1 MKNCS
6 PTFIKQNFNLFY
18 HERLSF
24 RFLTF
29 ITVSSYTILRRLL
42 LTILFK
48 VICNLSKFRSKKR
61 FLKVKQK
68 KRFKCLPGGKVDI
81 KDIVWPGEVLKPPEG
96 VPERGF
102 LTVTFLEVR
111 LSIRTQNFFPL
122 QTYKSAPPDNFHKIR
137 ITSKS
142 SPKLYTLGL
151 GTFMSSI
158 SIPRT

>member
-48 VICNLSKFRSKKR
+48 VICNLSKLRSKKR
-61 FLKVKQK
+61 FFKVKQK
-68 KRFKCLPGGKVDI
+68 KRFKLCLPGGKVDI

-111 LSIRTQNFFPL
+111 LRTTLSIRTQNFFPL
-122 QTYKSAPPDNFHKIR
+122 QPTNLPLQ
-137 ITSKS
+137 ITFTK
-142 SPKLYTLGL
+142 
-151 GTFMSSI
+151 
-158 SIPRT
+158 